1 MTASPGFQFR
11 TAEPT
16 RSTTPDASLPI
27 TWNGWSWRA
36 PHTLS
41 LPRRFR
47 NPNVGSGSKIDV
59 HTVLKLIELAITA
72 THRLVGRDLGER
84 ELLHVDRRA
93 RVLLLRRH
101 AREHLLL
108 VGPHQG
114 AAHGFGQRERGQLV
128 AGGAFEDSGADG
140 IDLGRHGRG
149 R

>member
-1 MTASPGFQFR
+1 MTVSPGFQLR

-72 THRLVGRDLGER
+72 ITASSGAISGNGKSSTW
-84 ELLHVDRRA
+84 VDFRGSFSSDGMPG
-93 RVLLLRRH
+93 
-101 AREHLLL
+101 EHLLL
-108 VGPHQG
+108 VGPHEG
-114 AAHGFGQRERGQLV
+114 AAHALGQRQGGQLV
-128 AGGAFEDSGADG
+128 PGCTLEDGGADG
-140 IDLGRHGRG
+140 VDLGRHGRG